1 MAQTQSLTSE
11 GYAEMTKLLCGE
23 AASAVKSICPLKTAC
38 TANESQTAA
47 GVTKCTESGLTIA
60 DATVTSEKTTVTDDT
75 VQAVYTHTAG
85 EAATV
90 KGAGLFNDDDDALD
104 AIVCYA
110 SDVPMETSDTLKNT
124 FKIQLKTD

>member
-1 MAQTQSLTSE
+1 MAQTSSLTKE
-11 GYAEMTKLLCGE
+11 GYAELTKLCCGE
-23 AASAVKSICPLKTAC
+23 AATAVKSICCLKTTC
-38 TANESQTAA
+38 TANEDQTSA

-60 DATVTSEKTTVTDDT
+60 DGTVTSEKTTVTDDT
-75 VQAVYTHTAG
+75 IQCVHTHTAG

-90 KGAGLFNDDDDALD
+90 KGAGLWNDDDDQLI

-110 SDVPMETSDTLKNT
+110 ADVSLEASDTIKNT